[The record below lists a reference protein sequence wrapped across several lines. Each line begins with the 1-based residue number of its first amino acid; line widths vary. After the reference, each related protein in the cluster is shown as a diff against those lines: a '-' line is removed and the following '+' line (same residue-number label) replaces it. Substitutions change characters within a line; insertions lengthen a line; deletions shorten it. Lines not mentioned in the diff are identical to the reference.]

1 MFCAKTPQAADEM
14 MEQLKTRTIRKQ
26 YIARVVGEFPAY
38 IPTHPILY
46 TVANNDKQW

>member
-26 YIARVVGEFPAY
+26 YIARVMGEFPEY
-38 IPTHPILY
+38 IPTYPFSH
-46 TVANNDKQW
+46 TVADDHE

>member
-26 YIARVVGEFPAY
+26 YIARVVGEFPEY
-38 IPTHPILY
+38 VPTHPIPN
-46 TVANNDKQW
+46 AAADNDK